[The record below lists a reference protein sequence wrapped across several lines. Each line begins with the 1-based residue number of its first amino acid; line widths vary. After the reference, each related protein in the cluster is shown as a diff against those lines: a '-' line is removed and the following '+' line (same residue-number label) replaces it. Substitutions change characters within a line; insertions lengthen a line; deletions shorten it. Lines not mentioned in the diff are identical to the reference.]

1 MHPWPPCTPGSINQ
15 AATHPVTL
23 LASQCA
29 GGHCP
34 FPIQLLPRRGLG
46 RGRGR
51 ELVLLCN
58 KRGSHCSKP
67 SAGWHCHTAGHGS
80 AASQVCHMV
89 PHGPC
94 HHLPQLR
101 EAQENSAS
109 PPICAA
115 CLHNSLPGDQV
126 GARPCRV
133 SSRCTGAT
141 PGEPGITA
149 GSGAPAALILLRN
162 PGAKVAL

>member
-1 MHPWPPCTPGSINQ
+1 
-15 AATHPVTL
+15 
-23 LASQCA
+23 
-29 GGHCP
+29 
-34 FPIQLLPRRGLG
+34 
-46 RGRGR
+46 
-51 ELVLLCN
+51 
-58 KRGSHCSKP
+58 
-67 SAGWHCHTAGHGS
+67 
-80 AASQVCHMV
+80 MV

-149 GSGAPAALILLRN
+149 GSGAPAALILLRTESQSKGGLVTCHGKVLSCSALN
-162 PGAKVAL
+162 QKGRRFSTSQALHKPEAPRAPLGASSLAEEPGEPGGAGLGWAEL